1 MKSIREEANQI
12 FHMSQQVIP
21 AAQLVP
27 RYHTIG
33 RRNNYAVLQESIQYH
48 QSSSFKELLILMV
61 MLEDPRA
68 MRRSWT
74 GRVKGTES
82 TQTKSRSL
90 DTSERESDGRIGV
103 MTHRGLGS
111 ETLGKN

>member
-33 RRNNYAVLQESIQYH
+33 RRNNYAVH
-48 QSSSFKELLILMV
+48 QSIPCSPECKIIGKILLDHQLSYALTATADVHAVYLQQFWKTVSKVPDTEDTIKLM
-61 MLEDPRA
+61 
-68 MRRSWT
+68 
-74 GRVKGTES
+74 
-82 TQTKSRSL
+82 L
-90 DTSERESDGRIGV
+90 DTEKFTYTVDMFRD
-103 MTHRGLGS
+103 
-111 ETLGKN
+111 TL